1 MRSNSVSDIFLWSS
15 RIRLTTSG
23 GVPLAVSNCNWLSEK
38 ERSCSFPTSLDSTAA
53 KYLSRNFWQSP
64 GTATLLLH
72 PEQNDAKNNPS
83 IATYTAL
90 LRLVMRFPHFD
101 NVILPQHRSSG
112 LLKGFISD
120 RILLRFAQ
128 SGFCKGIKCLTA
140 DARSPTGDNR
150 DLVLQIF

>member
-23 GVPLAVSNCNWLSEK
+23 GVPLAVSNCNWFSEK
-38 ERSCSFPTSLDSTAA
+38 ERSSSFPTSLDSTAA

-90 LRLVMRFPHFD
+90 LMRLVIRFPHFD
-101 NVILPQHRSSG
+101 NVILTQHQTGYSKVLLATGPSS
-112 LLKGFISD
+112 LRKK
-120 RILLRFAQ
+120 RVLLR
-128 SGFCKGIKCLTA
+128 
-140 DARSPTGDNR
+140 N
-150 DLVLQIF
+150 